1 MKRTQFKARKVFFKS
16 FLFHILFVFITLNV
30 KAEVTYALPLSGAE
44 FEIGNMLEW
53 STSLELNSERFIIQR
68 SLDGISYEDI
78 GRVDAAGLSN
88 EERPY
93 HFMDIGIND
102 PMAYYRLKQIDN
114 DGTASYSQITIV
126 NKEMENKFMV
136 MSMSSP
142 ESVKQF
148 EVTIDF
154 AEEGSVEY
162 ELCTVSGESIKEME
176 QSVGLGLNS
185 LFFNLE
191 NENEGIYK
199 IRIKMGDEE
208 ETLII
213 RKVLDELKSKPNVAS
228 KNDKIGG

>member
-1 MKRTQFKARKVFFKS
+1 MMRKQIVPLKVFIKS
-16 FLFHILFVFITLNV
+16 FFSSILFVFITFTV

-102 PMAYYRLKQIDN
+102 PMAYYRLKQIDD

-154 AEEGSVEY
+154 AEEGSIEY
-162 ELCTVSGESIKEME
+162 ELCTIDGESIKEVE

-191 NENEGIYK
+191 NEHEGIYK
-199 IRIKMGDEE
+199 IRIKMGLS
-208 ETLII
+208 LIHI
-213 RKVLDELKSKPNVAS
+213 
-228 KNDKIGG
+228 

>member
-213 RKVLDELKSKPNVAS
+213 RKVLDELKSKPNVDYQYFS
-228 KNDKIGG
+228 